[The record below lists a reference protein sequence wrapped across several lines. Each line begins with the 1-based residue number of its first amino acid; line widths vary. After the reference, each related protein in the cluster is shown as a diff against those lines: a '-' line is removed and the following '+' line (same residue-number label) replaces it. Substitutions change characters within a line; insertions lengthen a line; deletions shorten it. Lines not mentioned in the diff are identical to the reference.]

1 MNVLE
6 LYSNFLPSWGGVQRH
21 IHDLCRCL
29 IKRGHQPIVSAWIP
43 SKPSCEIID
52 EIIVDR
58 FEMPLFLYFIRYPG
72 ILYLSFRIICLARRY
87 NIDVIHAHSYTLGI
101 ASALA
106 GRVLR
111 IPVVVTFH
119 LPGLGI
125 AWLPAFMSPV
135 EQILKRFFIC
145 STAVIICVS
154 KYIHKETLKLGF
166 PSSELKTM
174 YNWLPQFPRCNV
186 SGLDRV
192 LQKFNLGG
200 KHFILSVGR
209 LLDSHKGFSLLI
221 RALRILIDKG
231 YELDLAIVGAGPD
244 REALWKCSV
253 KFGLGSRVHML
264 GSLSDTDLACLYT
277 KCDVFV
283 LPSRFE
289 GFGLTLLEAMSFG
302 KPVVATNVGGIP
314 EVVEDGRSG
323 ILVDP
328 DSDALAL
335 GVERLLSAP
344 NLRNVFTKRSEEVI
358 RTKFS
363 KSNCYATVKL
373 LETVVGRS

>member
-6 LYSNFLPSWGGVQRH
+6 LYSNFLPSRGGVQRH
-21 IHDLCRCL
+21 MYDLCRCL
-29 IKRGHQPIVSAWIP
+29 IKRGHKPIVSAWIP
-43 SKPSCEIID
+43 SKPSFEIVD
-52 EIIVDR
+52 EIVVDR
-58 FEMPLFLYFIRYPG
+58 FEMPLFLYFVRYLG

-87 NIDVIHAHSYTLGI
+87 DVDVIHAHSYTLGI

-106 GRVLR
+106 GTVLHR
-111 IPVVVTFH
+111 PVVVTFH
-119 LPGLGI
+119 LSGLGI

-166 PSSELKTM
+166 PRSKLKVM

-209 LLDSHKGFSLLI
+209 LVDSHKGFSLLI
-221 RALRILIDKG
+221 RSLRRLIDKK
-231 YELDLAIVGAGPD
+231 YELDLAIVGTGPD
-244 REALWKCSV
+244 REALRKCSV
-253 KFGLGSRVHML
+253 KLGVGNHVHLLGSV
-264 GSLSDTDLACLYT
+264 SNSDLACLYR

-323 ILVDP
+323 LLVDP
-328 DSDALAL
+328 DSDAIAS
-335 GVERLLSAP
+335 GVEKLLSAP
-344 NLRNVFTKRSEEVI
+344 NLRNVFAKRSEKVL
-358 RTKFS
+358 RKFS
-363 KSNCYATVKL
+363 KRNCFATVKL
-373 LETVVGRS
+373 IETVVGRG